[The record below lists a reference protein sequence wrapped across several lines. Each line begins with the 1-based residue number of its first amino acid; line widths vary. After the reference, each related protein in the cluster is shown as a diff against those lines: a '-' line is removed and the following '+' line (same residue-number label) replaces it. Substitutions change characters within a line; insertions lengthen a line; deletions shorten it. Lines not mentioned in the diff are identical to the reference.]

1 MRTTFL
7 SNIYPIILNKYVKN
21 ELKNY
26 FGKME
31 IKNIIKK
38 TNIGYKNMIKNHQTI
53 EIDKNTYR
61 NLCVNTY
68 FINVY
73 KNIENEI
80 SHDVYKKIQENI
92 IKNSKILTVK
102 NK

>member
-1 MRTTFL
+1 MGTVFL
-7 SNIYPIILNKYVKN
+7 SNIYPIILNNYLKK

-26 FGKME
+26 FGKTE

-92 IKNSKILTVK
+92 IKNSKILTIK